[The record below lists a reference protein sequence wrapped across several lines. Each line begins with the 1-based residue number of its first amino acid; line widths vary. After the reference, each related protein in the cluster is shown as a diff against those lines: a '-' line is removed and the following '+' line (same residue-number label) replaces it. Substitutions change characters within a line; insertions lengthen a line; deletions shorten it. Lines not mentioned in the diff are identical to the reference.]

1 MSELYTNS
9 RLRVFRECN
18 RKHLY
23 KYVLAIQT
31 PQTHSMAFGTAAHA
45 ALEAWYR
52 AWQFAGWM
60 FEDGTHQIRD
70 CSCSREVCPADR
82 LAAALAAIDAADV
95 DHIDTIR
102 LRVLVVAYDQR
113 WGDEPWEIVA
123 VEAEFRYWLG
133 AIEVGGKLDALVR
146 DVNTGLVYVVEHK
159 TSTADT
165 SPGAPY
171 WDRLAIDTQIS
182 IYVDGAAT
190 AFDVEIAGCVYDVL
204 KRPLHEPKLATP
216 EEARKYTQGKG
227 CAKCGGSAGGKRGI
241 VQGRGHINVVF
252 ASEVKQPECDG
263 CKGTGWKLDDE
274 GQPQAPRL
282 HATQRLNDET
292 PGEFEDRLV
301 AEVGERIDEFLA
313 RSIVVRLD
321 DELPRMRQ
329 EIIDTVSAMQ
339 ALSGAGLAPPNH
351 DACVRGRDF
360 CPFFAA
366 CSGRASID
374 DESQFPRGE
383 AHPELASA
391 QTDRSEQD
399 AA

>member
-1 MSELYTNS
+1 MTELYTTS
-9 RLRVFRECN
+9 RLRTFRECA

-31 PQTHSMAFGTAAHA
+31 AQTYAMAFGTAAHSV
-45 ALEAWYR
+45 LEAWYR
-52 AWQFAGWM
+52 AWQAG
-60 FEDGTHQIRD
+60 
-70 CSCSREVCPADR
+70 ADR
-82 LAAALAAIDAADV
+82 LAAALAAVDAAELDE
-95 DHIDTIR
+95 IDRVR
-102 LRVLVVAYDQR
+102 LRVIAVAYHQR
-113 WGDEPWEIVA
+113 WGAEPWEVLA

-133 AIEVGGKLDALVR
+133 DVEMGGKLDALVR
-146 DVNTGLVYVVEHK
+146 DTVTGKVYVVEHK

-204 KRPLHEPKLATP
+204 KRPLHELKLATP
-216 EEARKYTQGKG
+216 VDARKYTLGKG
-227 CAKCGGSAGGKRGI
+227 CAKCGGSGGGKRGI
-241 VQGRGHINVVF
+241 VQGAGVYSVVF
-252 ASEVKQPECDG
+252 ASEVKVNDCDG
-263 CKGTGWKLDDE
+263 CKGTGWKIDDE
-274 GQPQAPRL
+274 GDPQAPRL
-282 HATQRLNDET
+282 HANQRDTDET
-292 PGEFEDRLV
+292 LEEFEDRL
-301 AEVGERIDEFLA
+301 ATEIGERSDEFLA
-313 RSIVVRLD
+313 RSIVVRLG

-329 EIIDTVSAMQ
+329 ELIDTVSAMRV
-339 ALSGAGLAPPNH
+339 LSDAQLAPPNH

-366 CSGRASID
+366 CASRASID
-374 DESQFPRGE
+374 DVNLFPRGV

-391 QTDRSEQD
+391 QTDGAHQD